1 MSKLFCYS
9 EMKYRNKKV
18 NIVLGLIKYFPLIF
32 FFHRSINA
40 AQWVWDFFFIQELCP
55 WGCYFVD
62 ILLAVKRDKKEGKIE
77 RE

>member
-40 AQWVWDFFFIQELCP
+40 AQWVWDFFFYSGALSM
-55 WGCYFVD
+55 G
-62 ILLAVKRDKKEGKIE
+62 LLFC
-77 RE
+77 